1 MRGWI
6 RVRSLAV
13 RGETRQR
20 VGKRHRESFSERQN
34 TEEKDSRCRFPTR
47 WRHGLPQP
55 IGFHH
60 GLLGALL
67 LAVIVTIRLLAA
79 DQERSASV
87 SGIVIDESG
96 RRVPRATVVVRLPGA
111 EAEPVGRVTAD
122 DRGGFTIGG
131 LPAGEFAVLATK
143 PGYVDARSYV
153 RQAVPNVTL
162 SRAGRAT
169 VTLRLQAGGVIS
181 GTVVDRDGAPAH
193 GVLVAVEGRLNQFGR
208 IVPLSSSLGTT
219 TNSRG
224 EYRLFGLAAGSYVVN
239 AIHPLAFKGPL
250 VTADGAGAESYVSLY
265 HPDSLSAKSAVPITI
280 AAGEERSG
288 VDFRLKTIAVSRVEV
303 DLTTAQSSPIAG
315 GRGFCHPSSGSGHT
329 APLAVDEVTVTG
341 DAAVLTCPA
350 VMAGPHTIILK
361 ATPRQGGE
369 TGQEPAAV
377 WGTAE
382 VVAAGKPLA
391 LSMTLYPGERVTG
404 RASIDGLADTR
415 PDFSAIFIELEL
427 IDGPFSPLV
436 GDDLPG
442 TMAPDTGEF
451 AFGSVPPGQY
461 RIALKGEAGWTLSG
475 AVLDGRDVL
484 DLPFDVGPA
493 WASDLRVTFSRTIAR
508 LSGRVQGPDGAGRG
522 GQPVIAFAADDRV
535 LAVRFATSPIDPVR
549 LDRPLRV
556 SRLASR
562 PVLDCRRR
570 P

>member
-6 RVRSLAV
+6 RVRSL
-13 RGETRQR
+13 
-20 VGKRHRESFSERQN
+20 
-34 TEEKDSRCRFPTR
+34 
-47 WRHGLPQP
+47 
-55 IGFHH
+55 
-60 GLLGALL
+60 GALL
-67 LAVIVTIRLLAA
+67 LVVIVTIRLLAA

-96 RRVPRATVVVRLPGA
+96 RRVPRATVIVRLPGA

-131 LPAGEFAVLATK
+131 LPAGEVAVLATK

-169 VTLRLQAGGVIS
+169 VTLRLQTGGVIS

-208 IVPLSSSLGTT
+208 IVPLSSSLGTR

-303 DLTTAQSSPIAG
+303 DLTTAQGSPIAG

-329 APLAVDEVTVTG
+329 TPLAVDEVTVTG

-350 VMAGPHTIILK
+350 VMAGPHTILLK

-404 RASIDGLADTR
+404 RATIDGLADTR

-427 IDGPFSPLV
+427 IDGPFGPLV
-436 GDDLPG
+436 GDVLAG

-451 AFGSVPPGQY
+451 AFESVPPGQY
-461 RIALKGEAGWTLSG
+461 RIALEGGAGWTLSG

-493 WASDLRVTFSRTIAR
+493 WASDLRVSLSRTIAR

-522 GQPVIAFAADDRV
+522 GQTVIAIAADDRYWLPGSRRV
-535 LAVRFATSPIDPVR
+535 QSIRSDLTGRFEFRGLPPGQYWLATDARE
-549 LDRPLRV
+549 
-556 SRLASR
+556 
-562 PVLDCRRR
+562 VLDEAWDSAVLLQLSRSARRIVLGPGQALIQDLTVR
-570 P
+570 

>member
-6 RVRSLAV
+6 RVR
-13 RGETRQR
+13 G
-20 VGKRHRESFSERQN
+20 
-34 TEEKDSRCRFPTR
+34 
-47 WRHGLPQP
+47 
-55 IGFHH
+55 
-60 GLLGALL
+60 LGALL
-67 LAVIVTIRLLAA
+67 LAVIVTIRLPAA
-79 DQERSASV
+79 DQDRSASV

-96 RRVPRATVVVRLPGA
+96 RRVPRATVVIRLPGA

-122 DRGGFTIGG
+122 DRGGFTIAG
-131 LPAGEFAVLATK
+131 LPAGELAVFATK

-162 SRAGRAT
+162 SPGGRAT

-181 GTVVDRDGAPAH
+181 GTVLDRDGAPAH

-208 IVPLSSSLGTT
+208 TVPLPSLGTT

-239 AIHPLAFKGPL
+239 AIHPLAFRGPL
-250 VTADGAGAESYVSLY
+250 VTADGAGAESYVSLF

-288 VDFRLKTIAVSRVEV
+288 VDFRLRTIAVSRVEV
-303 DLTTAQSSPIAG
+303 DLTTAQGGPIAR
-315 GRGFCHPSSGSGHT
+315 GRGFCHPSSASGHIN
-329 APLAVDEVTVTG
+329 PLAAGDVAVTG

-350 VMAGPHTIILK
+350 VMSGPHTILVT
-361 ATPRQGGE
+361 ATPRQSGE
-369 TGQEPAAV
+369 TGQDPPAV

-404 RASIDGLADTR
+404 RATIDGRADTR
-415 PDFSAIFIELEL
+415 PDFSAILIELEL
-427 IDGPFSPLV
+427 IDGPFRPLV

-451 AFGSVPPGQY
+451 AFEGVPPGQY
-461 RIALKGEAGWTLSG
+461 RIALERGAGWTLAG

-493 WASDLRVTFSRTIAR
+493 WASDLRLTFSRTIAR

-522 GQPVIAFAADDRV
+522 GHTVIAFAADGRYWLPGSRRV
-535 LAVRFATSPIDPVR
+535 QSIRSDLTGRFEFRGLPPGQYWLAADARDVFDEAWDSAVLVQLSGSARRIVLGPGQALTQDLTVR
-549 LDRPLRV
+549 
-556 SRLASR
+556 
-562 PVLDCRRR
+562 
-570 P
+570 